1 MSEPAT
7 FASTVSVAYVQG
19 LVDYLSRAGHD
30 SSAFLREAGLS
41 LELLAQREQRI
52 AASRYLDLLG
62 RAVQL
67 TGDPHLGLHLGE
79 AIRPGYYGVLGY
91 LVMSCATVADAL
103 HRQARYAELVGNLGR
118 ILLQDEPAHDG
129 EAQVALTW
137 VPHLPQQRAQVC
149 EETLASWLTFG
160 YWISGVQEAPTAVRF
175 QHAAPQDTREHER
188 IFRCP
193 LSFAQADNALVFPKR
208 ILATPLGQA
217 DSQVRRM
224 LDAYAERLLQGLRQG
239 DNVLD
244 QARQRLA
251 QQLPQDSVSLEWLAA
266 ELHMSVRTLQR
277 RLAEVGLSFS
287 QLLDETRQQLAL
299 HYLRDPA
306 LELAEIAFLVGF
318 SESGSLTRAFRRW
331 TGQTPAEYRRQLPPI
346 CNLEE

>member
-1 MSEPAT
+1 MTQAVA

-19 LVDYLSRAGHD
+19 LVDYLVRQGHD
-30 SSAFLREAGLS
+30 AEAFLDSAGLS
-41 LELLAQREQRI
+41 LALLAQREQRI

-62 RAVQL
+62 RAVEL
-67 TGDPHLGLHLGE
+67 TGDARLGLHLGE

-91 LVMSCATVADAL
+91 LVMSCATLADAL

-118 ILLQDEPAHDG
+118 VLLVDDASVGAEPH
-129 EAQVALTW
+129 VALTW
-137 VPHLPQQRAQVC
+137 TPHWPQQRVQVC

-160 YWISGVQEAPTAVRF
+160 YWISGVSERPTEVRF
-175 QHAAPQDTREHER
+175 QHEAPADCSEYARL
-188 IFRCP
+188 FACP
-193 LSFAQADNALVFPKR
+193 VRFAQTDNALVFPRR
-208 ILATPLGQA
+208 ILQTPLGQA
-217 DSQVRRM
+217 DSQVRLM
-224 LDAYAERLLQGLRQG
+224 LDAYAERLLSGLRQG

-244 QARQRLA
+244 QARQLLA
-251 QQLPQDSVSLEWLAA
+251 QRLPEDNASLEWLAG
-266 ELHMSVRTLQR
+266 EMHLSVRTLQR

-287 QLLDETRQQLAL
+287 GLLDETRQQLAL

-306 LELAEIAFLVGF
+306 LELAEIAFLIGF
-318 SESGSLTRAFRRW
+318 AESGSLTRAFRRW